1 MRRHD
6 EDSRPPFG
14 RGSPL
19 SLAVRSR
26 RFRGRFRQAGRSR
39 RCPHPTARLPPAGAR
54 RTRVGFGPR
63 VPPVPRPD
71 RHHMPPLPRRGVAAG
86 ARVTCRGTGAPA
98 SRERVGRRR
107 HTMTRHVRARSLC
120 PFSSR
125 GEPRMCAGGALA
137 CLTHAPVRTRSPRP
151 HHVATRGR
159 QPGGATH
166 GPAPPQPIPWSS
178 MVVGAPCS
186 LGFPGPGSR

>member
-14 RGSPL
+14 RGPPFPSPCDL
-19 SLAVRSR
+19 VGFEGDSGRPGAAVV
-26 RFRGRFRQAGRSR
+26 A
-39 RCPHPTARLPPAGAR
+39 PTPTARLPPAGAR

-137 CLTHAPVRTRSPRP
+137 CLPHAPVRTRSPRP

-186 LGFPGPGSR
+186 LGFPGPGGR

>member
-71 RHHMPPLPRRGVAAG
+71 RHHMAPLPRRGAAL
-86 ARVTCRGTGAPA
+86 APGSHA
-98 SRERVGRRR
+98 AALAPPPHVSAWGVVDTRR
-107 HTMTRHVRARSLC
+107 HDTSARARSVPFPPGESRACARGARALC
-120 PFSSR
+120 LP
-125 GEPRMCAGGALA
+125 
-137 CLTHAPVRTRSPRP
+137 HAPVRTRSPRP
-151 HHVATRGR
+151 HHVAPRGAN
-159 QPGGATH
+159 PV
-166 GPAPPQPIPWSS
+166 APRT
-178 MVVGAPCS
+178 A
-186 LGFPGPGSR
+186 LRHLSRSRGVLW